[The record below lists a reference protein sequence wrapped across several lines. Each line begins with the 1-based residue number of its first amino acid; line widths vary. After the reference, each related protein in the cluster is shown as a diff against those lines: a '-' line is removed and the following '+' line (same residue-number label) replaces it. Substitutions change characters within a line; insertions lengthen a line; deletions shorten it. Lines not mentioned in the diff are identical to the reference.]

1 MDGLIFSSDLVSSL
15 SSSPAL
21 SPRARRFRP
30 RATKKVQVAASALV
44 AGPAYCERGLSPR
57 LAIYQL
63 YIQAMEA
70 C

>member
-15 SSSPAL
+15 SSSLAL

-44 AGPAYCERGLSPR
+44 SGPACCERRLSPR